1 MNPTLTT
8 HDTRFDDPDPA
19 TIAKILAAL
28 DGDRH
33 VLATLGDSDLTYL
46 QASGGVR
53 SGLTLEFQDGSLD
66 RHYRSGTADLSL
78 EVVIDVFQRYARGDQ
93 SWREGVEWVH
103 VPFEPH
109 RVPWHSTWLG
119 YIIILSIVITLVWL
133 WRGW

>member
-1 MNPTLTT
+1 MSPTLTT

-19 TIAKILAAL
+19 TIAKILAGL

-46 QASGGVR
+46 QVAGGVK
-53 SGLTLEFQDGSLD
+53 SGLSLEFQDGSLD
-66 RHYRSGTADLSL
+66 QHYRSSVAHLPLDLVT
-78 EVVIDVFQRYARGDQ
+78 EVFLRYARGDQ
-93 SWREGVEWVH
+93 SWREAVEWVH
-103 VPFEPH
+103 VPYVPQ

-119 YIIILSIVITLVWL
+119 YIVILAVVVLLIWL